1 MYININSEIEPSK
14 KKKSSEIA
22 ISPLLKAIKF
32 AKMQVISQD
41 SMQLIRPLVRYE

>member
-1 MYININSEIEPSK
+1 MYTDINSEIGPTK

-32 AKMQVISQD
+32 AKMQVIVKD
-41 SMQLIRPLVRYE
+41 SMQLIHPLVRYE